1 MNELFHDKLQRWL
14 AAKVRPWSNPLIG

>member
-14 AAKVRPWSNPLIG
+14 VASQTMVKPCG